1 MIKLY
6 ADGADYDSIVELS
19 KNKNVVGFT
28 TNPTLM
34 RQAGVENY
42 EEFSKKVIQYLS
54 KNRPNTSLS
63 LEVFADEKSE
73 MLNQAEKI
81 DSWGKD
87 HDYDVYVKIPVQNTK
102 GISNYDIIDKLN
114 FENVKVNVTAVFTTN
129 QVVDIIESV
138 VAETPLIISIF
149 AGRIADTGL
158 NPEEIINESVL
169 YRKLVKLRTPIEFLW
184 ASSREAYNYVQAE
197 RSGCDII
204 TMSPDLIKKVDN
216 FGKDLDQFSIETV
229 QMFYDDAAKSGYRI
243 D

>member
-73 MLNQAEKI
+73 MLNQAEK
-81 DSWGKD
+81 
-87 HDYDVYVKIPVQNTK
+87 PV
-102 GISNYDIIDKLN
+102 
-114 FENVKVNVTAVFTTN
+114 
-129 QVVDIIESV
+129 
-138 VAETPLIISIF
+138 
-149 AGRIADTGL
+149 
-158 NPEEIINESVL
+158 SVL
-169 YRKLVKLRTPIEFLW
+169 TVDKEMLQKKALIYR
-184 ASSREAYNYVQAE
+184 
-197 RSGCDII
+197 
-204 TMSPDLIKKVDN
+204 
-216 FGKDLDQFSIETV
+216 
-229 QMFYDDAAKSGYRI
+229 
-243 D
+243 